1 MVSGAPWQPLQPLQP
16 LPLPASA
23 RCQPEEL
30 PWEGWEAVSAMI
42 QIYIWYVVA
51 GEFARFMLPGHD
63 AWLSQMWLAQLLT
76 YFLSWMSLQ
85 PLLRRLPSQHL
96 RKMIDGRVT
105 GRHLAFGLALALLL
119 GFLTAPVGRGHLLP
133 SASTVLHGELR
144 AVQHL
149 AASRSLGGVAG
160 LFLLVGVVAPTF
172 EELLFRGFLL
182 IALRRS
188 SSPIFLSSFLF
199 GFFHCHPNSH
209 SALLGFRP
217 LLPTAVL
224 GAWFAYFAV
233 KTGSL
238 TTSILLHQFWNGGH
252 VLLVAI
258 LTWMGTSPWLV
269 DMAVSCYA

>member
-1 MVSGAPWQPLQPLQP
+1 MLMVSGAPWQPLQP

-30 PWEGWEAVSAMI
+30 PWEGWEAVSAM
-42 QIYIWYVVA
+42 
-51 GEFARFMLPGHD
+51 
-63 AWLSQMWLAQLLT
+63 LSQMWLAQLLT

-96 RKMIDGRVT
+96 RKMINGRVT

-133 SASTVLHGELR
+133 SASPVLHGELR

-199 GFFHCHPNSH
+199 SGDILVCITNCENQCDDNIKQRRIFLHISYRHQQ
-209 SALLGFRP
+209 LYLGECKRYTP
-217 LLPTAVL
+217 QA
-224 GAWFAYFAV
+224 G
-233 KTGSL
+233 
-238 TTSILLHQFWNGGH
+238 
-252 VLLVAI
+252 
-258 LTWMGTSPWLV
+258 
-269 DMAVSCYA
+269 